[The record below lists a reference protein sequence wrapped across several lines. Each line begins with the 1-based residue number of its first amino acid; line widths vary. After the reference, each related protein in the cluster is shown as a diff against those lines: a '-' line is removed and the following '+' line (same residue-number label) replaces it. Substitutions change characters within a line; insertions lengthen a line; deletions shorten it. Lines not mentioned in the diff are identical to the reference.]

1 MNRKVLMAGAA
12 ITLPILAILFLN
24 LGRDPHRVQ
33 SPMVGKPAPTFSLKE
48 AGADRVLSLESLRG
62 KPAVVNFW
70 ATWCLPCY
78 AEHEVL
84 VRNARN
90 IGSEVQFVGVVYDD
104 TEDKI
109 QQFIRENGS
118 AYPSVMDEGGKAA
131 IAYGVYGVPETF
143 FLSPSGVI
151 VAKHEGPLSQES
163 LTANLQKVMTSR

>member
-1 MNRKVLMAGAA
+1 LNRKVLLAGAA
-12 ITLPILAILFLN
+12 IILPVLSILFLN

-33 SPMVGKPAPTFSLKE
+33 SPMVGKPAPSFTLKE
-48 AGADRVLSLESLRG
+48 AGTDRVLSLESLRG

-90 IGSEVQFVGVVYDD
+90 VGSGVQFVGVVYDD

-109 QQFIRENGS
+109 QQFLSENGS
-118 AYPSVMDEGGKAA
+118 AYPSVMDDGGRTA

-143 FLSPSGVI
+143 FVSPSGVI
-151 VAKHEGPLSQES
+151 VAKEEGPLTQES
-163 LTANLQKVMTSR
+163 ITRNLQEVMKSR